1 MLHQR
6 HRYKKKEI
14 MAKDEILRVDGHVV
28 DVLPNAN
35 FLVKIGESSILC
47 HLSGKMR
54 KNNIRVMMGDRVE
67 VEMSAYDLSKGRIAY
82 RHK

>member
-1 MLHQR
+1 
-6 HRYKKKEI
+6 
-14 MAKDEILRVDGHVV
+14 MAKDEVLRVDGCVI
-28 DVLPNAN
+28 DILPNAN
-35 FLVKIGESSILC
+35 FLVEINENKILC

>member
-1 MLHQR
+1 MS
-6 HRYKKKEI
+6 
-14 MAKDEILRVDGHVV
+14 KDDIVRVEGRII

-35 FLVKIGESSILC
+35 FKVELAQTVTAETTTVLIC

-54 KNNIRVMMGDRVE
+54 KNNIRVLMGDRVD
-67 VEMSAYDLSKGRIAY
+67 VEISAYDLSKGRIAF

>member
-1 MLHQR
+1 MS
-6 HRYKKKEI
+6 
-14 MAKDEILRVDGHVV
+14 KDDIVRVEGRVV

-35 FLVKIGESSILC
+35 FKVELSGGSQTVSSVLIC

-54 KNNIRVMMGDRVE
+54 KNNIRVLMGDRVD
-67 VEMSAYDLSKGRIAY
+67 VEISAYDLTKGRIAY

>member
-1 MLHQR
+1 
-6 HRYKKKEI
+6 
-14 MAKDEILRVDGHVV
+14 MAKDDILRVDGHVV

-35 FLVKIGESSILC
+35 FLVQIGDNNILC

-54 KNNIRVMMGDRVE
+54 KNNIRVMMGDKVE
-67 VEMSAYDLSKGRIAY
+67 IEMSTYDLSKGRIAY